1 MEVPVDLSGIFTWLW
16 QNAAQAIYCVAV
28 LWLFGKLRKF
38 AGELIKHGPTA
49 VRRWRRRRLRT
60 FLLSLREYDR
70 DPLLLQFEISR
81 SGVYLT
87 LFWVCAL
94 LWLPLSFFILLY
106 IPAAREWPNLAVIAA
121 TPPMY
126 FFEVLWVLKSSTLS
140 DVFKRR
146 KVVATRRSRKTI
158 AISKERLRA
167 A

>member
-1 MEVPVDLSGIFTWLW
+1 MDIPVDLSSLFNWLW
-16 QNAAQAIYCVAV
+16 QNAAQTIYCVAI
-28 LWLFGKLRKF
+28 LWLLGKLRKL
-38 AGELIKHGPTA
+38 AGALIKHGPTA
-49 VRRWRRRRLRT
+49 FRRWRRRRLRT
-60 FLLSLREYDR
+60 FLLTLREYDR
-70 DPLLLQFEISR
+70 DPLLLQFEINR

-106 IPAAREWPNLAVIAA
+106 IPAAREWPNLAVASA

-146 KVVATRRSRKTI
+146 KVVTTRRSRKAT
-158 AISKERLRA
+158 ATSQERLRA